1 MRFQFLLLNNQYKLP
16 RQAHT
21 WVGPGFE
28 VLETT
33 ARQWAFWPNP
43 TFYLSTFE
51 KQKSNS
57 PPRGPKPLKI
67 LVYVIKIVILW
78 YFRLLV
84 EIAPELSTKSNL
96 LGEKKRW
103 TTANCNFLHGRT
115 IANIIWCIYF
125 FTVSYKTRFYSFQQ
139 MCSSDD

>member
-43 TFYLSTFE
+43 TFYSSTFE

-96 LGEKKRW
+96 LGEKKR
-103 TTANCNFLHGRT
+103 
-115 IANIIWCIYF
+115 
-125 FTVSYKTRFYSFQQ
+125 
-139 MCSSDD
+139 